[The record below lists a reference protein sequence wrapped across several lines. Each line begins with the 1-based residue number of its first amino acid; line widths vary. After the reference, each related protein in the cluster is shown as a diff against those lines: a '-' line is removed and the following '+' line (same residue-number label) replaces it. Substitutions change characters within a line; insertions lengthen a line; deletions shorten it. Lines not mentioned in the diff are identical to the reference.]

1 MEITQ
6 IIASHIGEVTGEDFT
21 VTGQHSIAGG
31 CINSAFKLQ
40 GKGKDYFV
48 KTNSASRLPM
58 FEAEYAGLKEIADS
72 ASIRVPLPLCFGTAG
87 RQAYLVM
94 EYIVAGSHRVSAS
107 DKSMQQFGQQLAAM
121 HQHTSDG
128 FGWHMHNT
136 IGSTEQRNSRSRD
149 WLEFWRTQ
157 RLGFQLQLAAGN
169 GYAGSLQTEGERL
182 MSALSSLFDDYRP
195 EASLLHGDL
204 WSGNVIVD
212 SDAQPVIYD
221 PAVYYGDREADIA
234 MTELFGGFSR
244 RFYSAYQEAW
254 PLSDG
259 YPIRRDVYNL
269 YHVLNHLNLFG
280 GGYLGQASN
289 LMGNILSQIR

>member
-21 VTGQHSIAGG
+21 VTGQHSIGGG

-40 GKGKDYFV
+40 GKGKNYFV

-58 FEAEYAGLKEIADS
+58 FEAEYAGLKEMADS
-72 ASIRVPLPLCFGTAG
+72 GSIRVPLPLCFGTAE

-94 EYIVAGSHRVSAS
+94 EYIASGSSS

-121 HQHTSDG
+121 HRHTSDK

-136 IGSTEQRNSRSRD
+136 IGSTEQRNSRCGD

-204 WSGNVIVD
+204 WSGNATVD
-212 SDAQPVIYD
+212 SDGQPVIYD

-254 PLSDG
+254 PLSDT
-259 YPIRRDVYNL
+259 YPIRKDLYNL
-269 YHVLNHLNLFG
+269 YHILNHLNLFG
-280 GGYLGQASN
+280 GGYLGQASR